1 MSGKVSRNDRKVKLM
16 TEEAGNRKVAEEMA
30 ASIAK
35 MREDKEKKASGAKE
49 HLIGQLEVMSDKY
62 RTANGVMSA
71 LDTFRDIL
79 GKNHWLDVQQEID
92 TAGEIATAMA
102 AKAAEMAAKAREL
115 EPAEMDRLCEGFYTE
130 DFSEHTTSG
139 VQMAE
144 ELMLLQLCQNVGPA
158 AQDIVDF
165 ISTADQEIGKA
176 VADLKEHCAK
186 NDIDLA
192 EILPEG

>member
-102 AKAAEMAAKAREL
+102 AKAAEMAGKAEEL

>member
-1 MSGKVSRNDRKVKLM
+1 MSGKVSRNERKVKLM

-92 TAGEIATAMA
+92 TAGKIATAMA
-102 AKAAEMAAKAREL
+102 AKAAEMAGKAKGL
-115 EPAEMDRLCEGFYTE
+115 EPAGMDKLCEGFYTE

-165 ISTADQEIGKA
+165 ISTADQEIDKA
-176 VADLKEHCAK
+176 VANLKDHCAK

>member
-92 TAGEIATAMA
+92 TAGKIATAMA
-102 AKAAEMAAKAREL
+102 AKAAEMAGKAKEL

-176 VADLKEHCAK
+176 VADLRDHCAK
-186 NDIDLA
+186 NDLDLA